1 MSCSSNQ
8 CSLARQPREA
18 VLQMAELR
26 DAWFHALNYVDAGKE
41 YR

>member
-8 CSLARQPREA
+8 CSREA
-18 VLQMAELR
+18 VLQVAELR
-26 DAWFHALNYVDAGKE
+26 DAWFHALNYVDAGEE